1 MKPVPPM
8 ASSFSKETLS
18 LLPETRATEDGA
30 NDTDEWTQSRDMRAW
45 PDASLVAAVRRE
57 PPDEAA
63 LKVCAD
69 RYWEPLFNRRQIR
82 TPNRENA
89 SGPPRAGQARSGA
102 PPSDVMSDATVMLA
116 AIEAGDSNA
125 AEQLLVLVY
134 DELRRLAASK
144 MAQEAPGQ
152 TLQPTALVH
161 EAWLR
166 LVGDQTPSFNNR
178 EHFFRASAEAMR
190 RILIDRARRKHTQR
204 HGGGCQRVDLEG
216 FDLAAPAA
224 DDQLLA
230 VNEALDKL
238 ALEHPVQADLVKL
251 RYFAGL
257 TNEEVSQ
264 VLGISVST
272 AKNYWTFSRA
282 WLLNELESHDA

>member
-1 MKPVPPM
+1 MQM
-8 ASSFSKETLS
+8 
-18 LLPETRATEDGA
+18 RWEDA
-30 NDTDEWTQSRDMRAW
+30 RHKA
-45 PDASLVAAVRRE
+45 
-57 PPDEAA
+57 
-63 LKVCAD
+63 
-69 RYWEPLFNRRQIR
+69 
-82 TPNRENA
+82 RENRTFGDGGLTITVEFYENGDGGLSENQIA
-89 SGPPRAGQARSGA
+89 LFPPKGRSDRMEG
-102 PPSDVMSDATVMLA
+102 DATVMLA
-116 AIEAGDSNA
+116 AIEAGDSKA

-144 MAQEAPGQ
+144 IAWEAPGQ

-166 LVGDQTPSFNNR
+166 LVGDQSPSFKNR

-204 HGGGCQRVDLEG
+204 HGGGYQRVD
-216 FDLAAPAA
+216 FDAFDVAAPAV

-238 ALEHPVQADLVKL
+238 ALEHPVQAELVKL

-264 VLGISVST
+264 VLGISLST
-272 AKNYWTFSRA
+272 AKNYWTFARA
-282 WLLNELESHDA
+282 WLLNEMDGN

>member
-1 MKPVPPM
+1 MSHKDGCLALCLENGEKTIDAGPV
-8 ASSFSKETLS
+8 
-18 LLPETRATEDGA
+18 
-30 NDTDEWTQSRDMRAW
+30 DEVCSGRQ
-45 PDASLVAAVRRE
+45 
-57 PPDEAA
+57 EADN
-63 LKVCAD
+63 V
-69 RYWEPLFNRRQIR
+69 
-82 TPNRENA
+82 
-89 SGPPRAGQARSGA
+89 
-102 PPSDVMSDATVMLA
+102 SDATVMLA
-116 AIEAGDSNA
+116 AIGAGDSKA

-144 MAQEAPGQ
+144 LAHEAPGQ

-166 LVGDQTPSFNNR
+166 LVGDKTPAFNDR

-204 HGGGCQRVDLEG
+204 HGGEHHRVDFEG

-238 ALEHPVQADLVKL
+238 AREHPVQAELVKL

-257 TNEEVSQ
+257 TNEEVSE
-264 VLGISVST
+264 VMGISVST
-272 AKNYWTFSRA
+272 VKNY
-282 WLLNELESHDA
+282 